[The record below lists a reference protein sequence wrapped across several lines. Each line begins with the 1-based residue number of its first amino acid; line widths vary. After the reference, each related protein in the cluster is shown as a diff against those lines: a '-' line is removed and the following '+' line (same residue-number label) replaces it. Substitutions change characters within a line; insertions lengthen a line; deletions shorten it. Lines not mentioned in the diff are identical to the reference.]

1 MRLSPKADKL
11 IIRIYLASILLI
23 ASGQL
28 RAVEVISDVK
38 LIQEPISTKSIHLPQ
53 RLFLSIEINAAAV
66 NGIFYAEQ
74 FIDGSLILVESAWT
88 ASNLSLPS
96 IKIPMNNGQFGYD
109 IRSLNGANYTLDV
122 GSQSIK
128 ITAPIKAFSL
138 ADLTSDINLGVLS
151 NTAPLG
157 AYLNYNLVSTTTG
170 NQGSNSYG
178 AFLEGV
184 VFNHYGSL
192 VSSMLTSVT
201 NDQPKTIRAETYFQ
215 KDAPS
220 NMEKLI
226 IGDSV
231 SSAGSWSRPVRFGG
245 INWSTD
251 FSLKQGFISAATPSI
266 NGSAALPS
274 TVDIL
279 IDNQKRQTDAVN
291 AGPFQIRNFP
301 TVNGAGQINV
311 VVKDILGVQ
320 TISTQSF
327 YSTTRLL
334 QNNLKEFSFEA
345 GMERKNYGFESNKY
359 DHPFVAGTYRRGFDG
374 YTLEVRT
381 EIQDSRQAAGIEMAS
396 LIKKYAVMH
405 FALASSKVGEQ
416 EGLHKIFGI
425 ERSSKVGNA
434 TLQVENYDRV
444 YVQMGASIGEI
455 KPRQR
460 VLLGLGV
467 NFYRNLWISSNVVSQ
482 TNWNSGKF
490 NLASANLSIP
500 LIENI
505 SLNTYANKQ
514 FGQNKDYSIGLNI
527 IVPFSN
533 ARAIAMTSNRD
544 MQGNMHSNIDMNQAI
559 VNGNGLGY
567 RVQVSDDPAQQVLA
581 RITANTPVNSIA
593 LDAGQSQLGTS
604 FRLSTSGSLS
614 MLGGLPFASQNIGH
628 GSFAV
633 IKVADEPNIDVYQ
646 SNRKITSTNSNGLA
660 FLPNVIPYQHNK
672 ISIRPEDLPLDF
684 DVNETS
690 QLVTPFARSGLFISL
705 DIKKNNNRL
714 VRLLKADGSVMPMGS
729 KVHVLTSN
737 ADFVV
742 AKRGEVYLTG
752 LSNDNS
758 LLVSFEEGTCSTNL
772 TIPVNSTDK
781 YAILIVTC
789 K

>member
-1 MRLSPKADKL
+1 MRLLPKANKL

-28 RAVEVISDVK
+28 KAVEVISDVK
-38 LIQEPISTKSIHLPQ
+38 LLQEPISTKSIHLPQ
-53 RLFLSIEINAAAV
+53 RLFLSIEINATAV

-74 FIDGSLILVESAWT
+74 FIDGRLILVESAWT
-88 ASNLSLPS
+88 ASNLRLPS
-96 IKIPMNNGQFGYD
+96 IQIPMDNGQFGYD
-109 IRSLNGANYTLDV
+109 IRSLLGANYTLDV

-128 ITAPIKAFSL
+128 ITAPINAFGL
-138 ADLTSDINLGVLS
+138 TDLSTDINLGLPS

-157 AYLNYNLVSTTTG
+157 AYLNYNLVSTTTTG
-170 NQGSNSYG
+170 NQGGNNYG
-178 AFLEGV
+178 AFVEGV

-192 VSSMLTSVT
+192 LSSMLTSVV
-201 NDQPKTIRAETYFQ
+201 NDQPKTIRSETYFQ
-215 KDAPS
+215 KDMPS

-279 IDNQKRQTDAVN
+279 IDNQKRLTDAVN

-311 VVKDILGVQ
+311 VVKDILGVE

-381 EIQDSRQAAGIEMAS
+381 EIQESRQAAGIEMAS

-434 TLQVENYDRV
+434 TLQVENYDFV
-444 YVQMGASIGEI
+444 YVQMGASTGEI

-467 NFYRNLWISSNVVSQ
+467 NFYRNLWISSNVVS
-482 TNWNSGKF
+482 
-490 NLASANLSIP
+490 
-500 LIENI
+500 
-505 SLNTYANKQ
+505 
-514 FGQNKDYSIGLNI
+514 
-527 IVPFSN
+527 
-533 ARAIAMTSNRD
+533 
-544 MQGNMHSNIDMNQAI
+544 
-559 VNGNGLGY
+559 
-567 RVQVSDDPAQQVLA
+567 
-581 RITANTPVNSIA
+581 
-593 LDAGQSQLGTS
+593 
-604 FRLSTSGSLS
+604 
-614 MLGGLPFASQNIGH
+614 
-628 GSFAV
+628 
-633 IKVADEPNIDVYQ
+633 
-646 SNRKITSTNSNGLA
+646 
-660 FLPNVIPYQHNK
+660 
-672 ISIRPEDLPLDF
+672 
-684 DVNETS
+684 
-690 QLVTPFARSGLFISL
+690 
-705 DIKKNNNRL
+705 
-714 VRLLKADGSVMPMGS
+714 
-729 KVHVLTSN
+729 
-737 ADFVV
+737 
-742 AKRGEVYLTG
+742 
-752 LSNDNS
+752 
-758 LLVSFEEGTCSTNL
+758 
-772 TIPVNSTDK
+772 
-781 YAILIVTC
+781 
-789 K
+789 